1 MRYPDVIF
9 LGKKSQQDIARI
21 LQTMDVFA
29 WPSLTDTF
37 GLVVLEAMASG
48 LPVAAFR
55 NEVNEHIIEHR
66 RSGIL
71 IDVEED
77 FGVAIDD
84 AFNLIRPTDAVERAK
99 KFSWEAA
106 TDQFIS
112 HLI

>member
-1 MRYPDVIF
+1 VFF
-9 LGKKSQQDIARI
+9 LGRKNHEEIAQL

-55 NEVNEHIIEHR
+55 NPVNEYLIENNV
-66 RSGIL
+66 SGIL
-71 IDVEED
+71 VDD
-77 FGVAIDD
+77 SLDLAIEAAMKLYRND
-84 AFNLIRPTDAVERAK
+84 AIARAK

-106 TDQFIS
+106 TNQFVNN
-112 HLI
+112 LVKA